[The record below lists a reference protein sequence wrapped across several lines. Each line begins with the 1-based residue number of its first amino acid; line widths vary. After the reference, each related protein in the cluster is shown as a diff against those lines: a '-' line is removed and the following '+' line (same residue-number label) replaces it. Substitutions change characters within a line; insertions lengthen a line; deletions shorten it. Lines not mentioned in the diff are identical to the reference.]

1 MALPPSW
8 ADALPASSNA
18 AAPTIPIMFI
28 TIPQTCA
35 TLQCHK
41 INALAE
47 RQCRQIQNSMKHT
60 QVGSKTQNVARAA
73 HSIGMERFMTGFL
86 RAAIAGLVC
95 IFGFAGGVT
104 ASSAADYPSRPV
116 HWLIGFAAGG
126 PVDIVARI

>member
-47 RQCRQIQNSMKHT
+47 RQCRQMQISMKHT
-60 QVGSKTQNVARAA
+60 EVGSKTQNVARAA
-73 HSIGMERFMTGFL
+73 PSIGMERFMTGFL
-86 RAAIAGLVC
+86 RAAVTGVVCLVGLAAGV
-95 IFGFAGGVT
+95 APA
-104 ASSAADYPSRPV
+104 ASADY
-116 HWLIGFAAGG
+116 
-126 PVDIVARI
+126 